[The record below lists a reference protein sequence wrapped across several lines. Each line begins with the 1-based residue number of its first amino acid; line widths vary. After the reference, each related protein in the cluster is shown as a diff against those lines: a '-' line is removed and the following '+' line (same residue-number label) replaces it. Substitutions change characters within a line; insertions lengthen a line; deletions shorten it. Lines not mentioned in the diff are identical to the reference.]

1 MASSATTAAPRVNVI
16 LLCLVIARYYI
27 KMV

>member
-1 MASSATTAAPRVNVI
+1 MASSATTAALRISVI

>member
-1 MASSATTAAPRVNVI
+1 MTSSTTTAAPRIKVI